1 MMPRRVREARV
12 SPHPSI
18 AEVLGRPLSALPDPL
33 ELAPAPAGVV
43 ATVELPGSKSLTNRA
58 LLLAALA
65 DGESVVQ
72 RALLDADDA
81 RVMIEALRA
90 LGVGV
95 DEGEDGELRIRGCA
109 GRFRGGC
116 SINLKNAGTA
126 TRFLTAAACLAD
138 GPVEIDGNARMRERP
153 IGELV
158 GMLRLLGVRLDE
170 LGAPGRVPLRVHPC
184 RPEGGT
190 MRVPTTLSSQFV
202 SALMMV
208 APWCTKGL
216 SIEFD
221 GPVTSPSYIEMTA
234 GLMREA
240 CGVAVKGSV
249 EKGRIAVPASVVR
262 GFAYTVEPDASGA
275 TYFAAGAALIPGA
288 RVMLPGLTRRTLQ
301 ADAGFFDVLE
311 RCGGLVARE
320 AQGSI
325 AAHGGAVRAVEADL
339 GQMPDTA
346 MTLAAVACF
355 APGTTTIRGLR
366 TLRVKETDRIAAIAA
381 ELGKLG
387 VRVEVF
393 AYTDASGA
401 ADEGVRITPP
411 AGGIDLSAGVGP
423 VEFETYDDHRMAM
436 SLALIGLRRPNV
448 WIRDPGCVAKTYP
461 GFWADLSR
469 LYAGVP
475 RAPGIPG
482 VPGLPGA

>member
-1 MMPRRVREARV
+1 M
-12 SPHPSI
+12 SPHPPI
-18 AEVLGRPLSALPDPL
+18 VEVLGRPLGELPDPL
-33 ELAPAPAGVV
+33 GLVPAPAGVA
-43 ATVELPGSKSLTNRA
+43 ATVDLPGSKSLTNRA
-58 LLLAALA
+58 LLLAGLA
-65 DGESVVQ
+65 EGESVVR

-81 RVMIEALRA
+81 VVMIGALRT

-95 DEGEDGELRIRGCA
+95 KEAGDGALVISGCA
-109 GRFRGGC
+109 GRFRGGG

-126 TRFLTAAACLAD
+126 TRFLAAAACLAD

-158 GMLRLLGVRLDE
+158 EMLRRLGVRVDE
-170 LGAPGRVPLRVHPC
+170 LGAPGRVPLRVHPR
-184 RPEGGT
+184 RPAGGT
-190 MRVPTTLSSQFV
+190 LRVPTTLSSQFV

-208 APWCTKGL
+208 APWMAQGL
-216 SIEFD
+216 SVEFG
-221 GPVTSPSYIEMTA
+221 GPVTSPAYIEMTS

-240 CGVAVKGSV
+240 CGVGVTGSV
-249 EKGRIAVPASVVR
+249 ETGRIVVPPGGVR

-275 TYFAAGAALIPGA
+275 TYFAGGAMLIPGA
-288 RVMLPGLTRRTLQ
+288 RVVLPGLRRRTLQ
-301 ADAGFFDVLE
+301 ADAGFLEVLE
-311 RCGGLVARE
+311 RCGGRVARDGG
-320 AQGSI
+320 GSI
-325 AAHGGAVRAVEADL
+325 MAYGGPVRAVEADL
-339 GQMPDTA
+339 GLMPDTA

-381 ELGKLG
+381 ELGKVG

-393 AYTDASGA
+393 GYTDASGA
-401 ADEGVRITPP
+401 ADEGLRITPP
-411 AGGIDLSAGVGP
+411 AGGIDLSPDAGP

-469 LYAGVP
+469 LYGGVSK
-475 RAPGIPG
+475 GS
-482 VPGLPGA
+482 GA